1 LERITPL
8 LRQGARLT
16 VIDQYGELKVL
27 VDGAPLIAGIYLPEA
42 EAGFVAAQ
50 WRQKTRQT
58 NVTEK
63 FDGKRL
69 MNLLLKLRKTGN
81 PAIPGQVVRIDADV
95 QTLETEIAAA
105 EVRMNALTYRLY
117 KLTDEEIRLVEQG

>member
-1 LERITPL
+1 MP
-8 LRQGARLT
+8 
-16 VIDQYGELKVL
+16 
-27 VDGAPLIAGIYLPEA
+27 
-42 EAGFVAAQ
+42 
-50 WRQKTRQT
+50 
-58 NVTEK
+58 EK

-105 EVRMNALTYRLY
+105 EAQMNALAYRLY